1 MQIGTETVYN
11 GKYNVDIIKND
22 EYIGN
27 TIKHGYEW
35 DGWMREDLKYFYVP
49 GTDILDIGANIGYNT
64 LMCSDYGPVHSFEPL
79 FHEIVQKNVD
89 QNNLMNT
96 VNVHPYALGDKN
108 ETSFI
113 YMVKESNSGNGLVN
127 YGGCSLHLS
136 ESHESEGV
144 SIEVKRLDDV
154 YQGHASFV
162 KMDAEGHEYEILQG
176 MTELLRKYRPNL
188 LIEIGDFETRK
199 DKFLSFLSQFGY
211 NNYIPRPEH
220 MYLVFSR

>member
-1 MQIGTETVYN
+1 MKFDTETVYN

-27 TIKHGYEW
+27 VIKHGYEW
-35 DGWMREDLKYFYVP
+35 DGWMREDLKYFHVP

-64 LMCSDYGPVHSFEPL
+64 LMASDYGPVHSFEPL
-79 FHEIVQKNVD
+79 FHEIVQKNVN

-113 YMVKESNSGNGLVN
+113 YMVKPSSVGDGSVN
-127 YGGCSLHLS
+127 YGGCSLHS
-136 ESHESEGV
+136 SVCHETEGIP
-144 SIEVKRLDDV
+144 IEVKRLDDV

-162 KMDAEGHEYEILQG
+162 KMDAESHENQILQG
-176 MTELLRKYRPNL
+176 MTNLLQKHRPNL
-188 LIEIGDFETRK
+188 LIEIGDFETQK
-199 DKFLSFLSQFGY
+199 NKFLSFLIQFGY
-211 NNYIPRPEH
+211 NNIIPRPEH
-220 MYLVFSR
+220 MYLIFSR